1 MFVTFV
7 GYPSHE
13 LTSPRTCALS
23 IVQKYSKNYAIA
35 SHEHPPPPTHTNK
48 NDSTILM
55 FNM

>member
-23 IVQKYSKNYAIA
+23 IAQKYSKNYAIA
-35 SHEHPPPPTHTNK
+35 SHEHPSPPTHTKK